1 MKTTFFTVLILAS
14 AAVMQAQVVIDLRTG
29 SIHDLG
35 TNPAPTRAAGLTYTN
50 AYMKV
55 TVTRNPNCTITP
67 FQALVEMNLKPTNA
81 AEMKRAYV
89 DVDYISP
96 NPTASNPVSSTDI
109 PSGWVTHLGDDPA
122 NDGYGGGTDVAGGS
136 AEAHVTSQQFLIY
149 STAIAA
155 GSVQNILA
163 QDMQLEKGSLRFEI
177 ANQFLAW
184 GQPRNV
190 IDSTAAK
197 KLFAF
202 PDAKGDYRLFTSFN
216 RVISGRTDRT
226 GCGAARAILQLEAQ

>member
-1 MKTTFFTVLILAS
+1 MKTTFFTLLILAS
-14 AAVMQAQVVIDLRTG
+14 VAVTQAQVVVDLRTG

-35 TNPAPTRAAGLTYTN
+35 TNPAPTRATGLTYAN

-55 TVTRNPNCTITP
+55 TVTRNTNCTITP
-67 FQALVEMNLKPTNA
+67 FQALVEVNLKPTNA
-81 AEMKRAYV
+81 AEMKRAMI
-89 DVDYISP
+89 DVDYTSP
-96 NPTASNPVSSTDI
+96 NPPAATNPTAI

-122 NDGYGGGTDVAGGS
+122 NDGYGGGTDVQGGS

-149 STAIAA
+149 STALGV

-163 QDMQLEKGSLRFEI
+163 QDLQLEKGSLRFEI

-184 GQPRNV
+184 GQPRNIV
-190 IDSTAAK
+190 DSNAAK

-202 PDAKGDYRLFTSFN
+202 PDSKGDYRLFASFN
-216 RVISGRTDRT
+216 RVISGRTDRV
-226 GCGAARAILQLEAQ
+226 GCGAARAIVQLEAQ